1 LKAQA
6 DVTTD
11 GSANAATMAAEIFRL
26 PLRFKPELLHGT
38 AGLPV
43 GLTGMGNLAGVAL
56 PAWGE
61 LKKV

>member
-1 LKAQA
+1 MRQTAQLMPRLIPQLIP
-6 DVTTD
+6 
-11 GSANAATMAAEIFRL
+11 GAEVYRL

-43 GLTGMGNLAGVAL
+43 GLASMGNLAGVAL

-61 LKKV
+61 LKKA